1 MCGISAIITPYG
13 YTPSLDPPVGSIP
26 APQVPEDTLAALA
39 GRLTADIPGAG
50 RVRSREL
57 DIHVEH
63 EQPTTS
69 MNGTHASHEASAA
82 YRDTLERELKQSLER
97 ISHRGPDGQGIW
109 ISDDAR
115 VGKLPILSLFEQI

>member
-1 MCGISAIITPYG
+1 M
-13 YTPSLDPPVGSIP
+13 
-26 APQVPEDTLAALA
+26 AALA

-57 DIHVEH
+57 DIHVDH

-69 MNGTHASHEASAA
+69 VNGTHASHEASAA
-82 YRDTLERELKQSLER
+82 YRVTLERELKQSLER

>member
-1 MCGISAIITPYG
+1 M
-13 YTPSLDPPVGSIP
+13 
-26 APQVPEDTLAALA
+26 PEDTLAALA

-50 RVRSREL
+50 RVRPGEL

-63 EQPTTS
+63 DRPTTTS
-69 MNGTHASHEASAA
+69 NGTHTSYEPSAA
-82 YRDTLERELKQSLER
+82 YRETLERELKQSLER

-115 VGKLPILSLFEQI
+115 VGKPPDILTLLSTSKPCIPLF